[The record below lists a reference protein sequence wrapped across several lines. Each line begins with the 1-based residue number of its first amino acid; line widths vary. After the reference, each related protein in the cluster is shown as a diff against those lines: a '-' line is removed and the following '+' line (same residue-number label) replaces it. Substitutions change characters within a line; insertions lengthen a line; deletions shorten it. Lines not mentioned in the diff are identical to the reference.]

1 MKEAYERSLERINA
15 SHILIAVKPNA
26 AAKDTLK
33 AYNKIMEARD
43 KALAGKESFA
53 SVAKLYS
60 EDPSVAKNGGDLGWF
75 SVFRMVYPFED
86 AAYKTKVGE
95 VSKPFR
101 TQFGYHIVKVNERE
115 KTLGEVTVAHIMVA
129 INDKRTEEDDKSKI
143 EDINQQLLQG
153 VSFAALAKEYSDDPT
168 TAVKGGELKRFG
180 QGALNSKEFE
190 KTAFGLKENGEVS
203 KPIKTQYGW
212 HIIKLIDK
220 HDVKTYEEYAPELTK
235 RVEKDSR
242 ARRVTASFIQKLKDK
257 YAVKK
262 NDKAIQYFGELL
274 PETFATE
281 PWSIPEI
288 SEMKKSLFS
297 IREKQYLY
305 QDFAKFLKQ
314 SQRRRDAYADNL
326 VFVHDIYKQFES
338 DAIQLYYKDH
348 LEQDNPEFASVLKE
362 YKEGLLLFDL
372 MESKI
377 WNIAKTDS
385 VGLQKFYDDHKEN
398 YVANEMYKVLKASSS
413 KNDALEKVESLLKK
427 KKTVEEIKAKVNKGD
442 VDVVIFSEE
451 EIYKNNNEILSGKK
465 IKKGEIISVKE
476 KNFHT
481 LFLIKEI
488 IPSRIKTFD
497 ETKGAV
503 INDFQKKKEDEWLK
517 ELKSKYSIQI
527 NNETLEK
534 VKKELSI

>member
-1 MKEAYERSLERINA
+1 MKE
-15 SHILIAVKPNA
+15 
-26 AAKDTLK
+26 
-33 AYNKIMEARD
+33 
-43 KALAGKESFA
+43 
-53 SVAKLYS
+53 
-60 EDPSVAKNGGDLGWF
+60 
-75 SVFRMVYPFED
+75 
-86 AAYKTKVGE
+86 
-95 VSKPFR
+95 
-101 TQFGYHIVKVNERE
+101 
-115 KTLGEVTVAHIMVA
+115 
-129 INDKRTEEDDKSKI
+129 
-143 EDINQQLLQG
+143 
-153 VSFAALAKEYSDDPT
+153 
-168 TAVKGGELKRFG
+168 
-180 QGALNSKEFE
+180 
-190 KTAFGLKENGEVS
+190 
-203 KPIKTQYGW
+203 
-212 HIIKLIDK
+212 
-220 HDVKTYEEYAPELTK
+220 
-235 RVEKDSR
+235 
-242 ARRVTASFIQKLKDK
+242 
-257 YAVKK
+257 

-385 VGLQKFYDDHKEN
+385 VGLQKFYDDNKEN